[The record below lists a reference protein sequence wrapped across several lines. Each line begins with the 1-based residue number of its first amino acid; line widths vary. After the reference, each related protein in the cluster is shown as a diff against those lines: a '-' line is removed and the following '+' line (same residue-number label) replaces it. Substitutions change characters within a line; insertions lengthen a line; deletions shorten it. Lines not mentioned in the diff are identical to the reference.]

1 MNIGRRFFMKAAAG
15 AAASAPV
22 SVALVGASASTAG
35 VSEAVAIGAAA
46 SPMLDLLG
54 KGFKVLLD
62 HVVNGKVN
70 GYRVTPDGLVEVA
83 AEVWSYRNGEHR
95 YAPSKLLYTMDTLEY
110 TSNIGPRLKALLK
123 FKDQAGVLENV
134 QSEIVGSIADSGA
147 SYYIDAE
154 LVEQAFGHR
163 KAQLFK
169 RFKAAW
175 DYSRSGY
182 LNLNAVDR
190 QKFNAE
196 KAAIG
201 FDVNYDTN
209 KFAPLTDQWARAQV
223 KYAKLVKRYRRFVT
237 DPTTTAQKILR
248 SLRKK
253 YKQRFYNR
261 KWTEYRWQ
269 RDLGKLQMRYT
280 DYSDAFRRKMRD
292 RWSRE
297 LATMLRVR
305 NVVMD
310 AAAAHWAEK
319 PERVDGP
326 YSNWRHEVCMR
337 AYRRIDDVYR
347 TMAERFQPSVRIDDL
362 CKRLMAG
369 EDVLGEVGEQLWQD
383 VIADGFGKEWR
394 DPLASLK
401 EVVDEVV
408 DKFQKK
414 LTRVE
419 KTVDAA
425 VKNVEKL

>member
-1 MNIGRRFFMKAAAG
+1 MKAAAG

-54 KGFKVLLD
+54 KGFKVLLKR
-62 HVVNGKVN
+62 VVNGKVN

-83 AEVWSYRNGEHR
+83 AEVLRYRNGEHWSVPR
-95 YAPSKLLYTMDTLEY
+95 KLLYTMDTLEY
-110 TSNIGPRLKALLK
+110 NHDIGPRLKALLK

-134 QSEIVGSIADSGA
+134 QSEIVGSIADSA
-147 SYYIDAE
+147 SSYIDAE

-182 LNLNAVDR
+182 LNLNAVDQ

-201 FDVNYDTN
+201 FDVNCGTN

-223 KYAKLVKRYRRFVT
+223 KYAKLVKRYQRFVT
-237 DPTTTAQKILR
+237 DPTTTAQEILR

-269 RDLGKLQMRYT
+269 RDLGKLQMRYA

-362 CKRLMAG
+362 FKRLMAG
-369 EDVLGEVGEQLWQD
+369 EDVLGEVGEQLWQG
-383 VIADGFGKEWR
+383 VIADGCGKEWR
-394 DPLASLK
+394 DPLESLK
-401 EVVDEVV
+401 EVV

>member
-1 MNIGRRFFMKAAAG
+1 MKAAAG

-54 KGFKVLLD
+54 KGFKVLLKR
-62 HVVNGKVN
+62 VVNGKVN

-83 AEVWSYRNGEHR
+83 AEVLRYRNGEHWSVPR
-95 YAPSKLLYTMDTLEY
+95 KLLYTMDTLEY
-110 TSNIGPRLKALLK
+110 NHDIGPRLKALLK

-134 QSEIVGSIADSGA
+134 QSEIVGSIADSA
-147 SYYIDAE
+147 SSYIDAE

-182 LNLNAVDR
+182 LNLNAVDQ

-223 KYAKLVKRYRRFVT
+223 KYAKLVKRYQRFVT
-237 DPTTTAQKILR
+237 DPTTTAQEILR

-269 RDLGKLQMRYT
+269 RDLGKLQMRYA

-362 CKRLMAG
+362 FKRLMAG
-369 EDVLGEVGEQLWQD
+369 EDVLGEVGEQLWQG
-383 VIADGFGKEWR
+383 VIADGFGKEWC
-394 DPLASLK
+394 DPLESLK
-401 EVVDEVV
+401 EVV